1 MGGQLANRADT
12 TRRRAGD
19 RSCPTLLAL
28 LAVLAALAAPDPA
41 GAQQGTAADTARAGT
56 LSADTVPADTTLTL
70 RERALRRLRA
80 LPRTPIQPDSA
91 TVDSLRA
98 DSLAADSL
106 RADSLRADSPSA
118 DSLGADSLTPDRLR
132 ADTLRA
138 ESPGGEPVQRAPPSD
153 TAAPAAEAPDSL
165 AGVGGVVPPGR
176 LRPELPDTTRW
187 PLERPLR
194 LGRRDTAA
202 ARADPGPVREE
213 AVREQLQ
220 ALEGYVTTEY
230 SGQTAVFWA
239 DSNQLRLSGESRISR
254 ERSALA
260 TDSLLVYD
268 GESGVVCGYGAPV
281 LSGETEPVESR
292 RVCFDIERD
301 VGMAEGARTKF
312 TQQGTWYVRG
322 ADNRVFVLA
331 GEESNTLYGRRA
343 EFTSC
348 DLDHPHYAFQARSLK
363 MVEGEML
370 VARDVTLQFEDVPV
384 FWLPWMV
391 QSMKRGRRSGLLV
404 PQFGVND
411 IVRNNTGY
419 SRRISNVGFY
429 WAIND
434 YASARGTFEWW
445 AGNWTAVEGALSYYW
460 RRQFLQGSLTAK
472 HYWRQQ
478 EGVPAGREFTLNT
491 SNSWQP
497 DERTRLRLDAR
508 YASSTDFV
516 RRNSFD
522 PRELNQTIRSSA
534 SANRTFD
541 WGSVTLGA
549 DRQQQLST
557 EQVDWT
563 LPSLQLSLSPVT
575 IYSSEDGMDITWR
588 GSGNATRRSRD
599 VSEALQPNLRDSETL
614 NSSINQSLS
623 VGKFSFGQN
632 VDYRREELGAR
643 RDASGTDPSLTSAES
658 LLGVDLFSPPGVP
671 DPASTSETVGWS
683 TSVGFQQALW
693 IGTTLN
699 PSVSVNG
706 TYIRDDST
714 RHWLDEL
721 NAGSPSGFVAQPVRL
736 SAGASL
742 TTAIYGFWPGFA
754 RYSRIRHKIAPTLR
768 WSYSPKPTTTAL
780 QDSVFGTL
788 NLRQRNELTLSFNQT
803 FEAKVE
809 SDDTVAAD
817 SVVGQPGEP
826 RRLPQAEK
834 ITLLAINTGTPLRY
848 DFVAAEEDGRGFQT
862 TRITNSIRS
871 DLVQGL
877 QLSMTHDLFEVGETP
892 EDGGPAPRTFSPFLT
907 NLSTSFSIDSD
918 FWLFRFLG
926 LSAGEAE
933 PAEEPQDTVQPE
945 PEVMD
950 VGAEASADRRGG
962 GFGGVVP
969 GNEDRGGIG
978 MESGGTGRWRA
989 ALSYSLQRSRAQ
1001 AGTGL
1006 ADSGSQ
1012 LVRANV
1018 SFDPTEHWSVRWSTS
1033 YSFTESRF
1041 ADHILT
1047 LTRDLHRWQANF
1059 DFLKARNG
1067 NFAFQFRVELRDN
1080 RDLKLDY
1087 DQRTRGGAVPAPGRP
1102 GGVVPR

>member
-12 TRRRAGD
+12 TRRRTGG
-19 RSCPTLLAL
+19 RSWPAPLTLLAL
-28 LAVLAALAAPDPA
+28 LVLLAVPGPGA
-41 GAQQGTAADTARAGT
+41 AQQGPTVAGDTARADT
-56 LSADTVPADTTLTL
+56 LPGDTLRADTTLTT

-80 LPRTPIQPDSA
+80 IPRTPIQRD
-91 TVDSLRA
+91 TTT
-98 DSLAADSL
+98 ADSL
-106 RADSLRADSPSA
+106 RADSLRADS
-118 DSLGADSLTPDRLR
+118 LR
-132 ADTLRA
+132 ADSALADRA
-138 ESPGGEPVQRAPPSD
+138 APVDGAAED
-153 TAAPAAEAPDSL
+153 TAGAGAADSATAGEAG
-165 AGVGGVVPPGR
+165 AARGR
-176 LRPELPDTTRW
+176 LRPQPPDTTRRT
-187 PLERPLR
+187 LERPVR
-194 LGRRDTAA
+194 LVPGDTGAT
-202 ARADPGPVREE
+202 RTDPGPVREE

-220 ALEGYVTTEY
+220 ALGGYVTTEY

-268 GESGVVCGYGAPV
+268 GESGVVCGYGSPV

-331 GEESNTLYGRRA
+331 REESNTLYGRRA

-363 MVEGEML
+363 MVEGEMM
-370 VARDVTLQFEDVPV
+370 VARDVTLQFDDVPV

-588 GSGNATRRSRD
+588 GSGNATRRARD

-614 NSSINQSLS
+614 NSSLSQSLS
-623 VGKFSFGQN
+623 LGKFSLGQN

-643 RDASGTDPSLTSAES
+643 REAAGTDPSLTSVES
-658 LLGVDLFSPPGVP
+658 LLGVDFFSPPGVP

-683 TSVGFQQALW
+683 ASLGFQQALW
-693 IGTTLN
+693 VGTTLN

-706 TYIRDDST
+706 TYVRDDTT
-714 RHWLDEL
+714 RHWIDEL
-721 NAGSPSGFVAQPVRL
+721 GTGSPSAFVAQPVRL

-754 RYSRIRHKIAPTLR
+754 RFSRIRHKIAPTLR
-768 WSYSPKPTTTAL
+768 WSYSPAPTTTAL

-788 NLRQRNELTLSFNQT
+788 NLRERNELTLSFNQT

-817 SVVGQPGEP
+817 TAVGQPGEP

-877 QLSMTHDLFEVGETP
+877 QLTMTHDLFEVGETP
-892 EDGGPAPRTFSPFLT
+892 EDGGQAPRTFSPFLT
-907 NLSTSFSIDSD
+907 NLSASFSIDSD
-918 FWLFRFLG
+918 FWLFRLLG
-926 LSAGEAE
+926 LSAGEGE

-945 PEVMD
+945 PDAMG
-950 VGAEASADRRGG
+950 VGAEASADRRSG

-969 GNEDRGGIG
+969 GDEERGGLG
-978 MESGGTGRWRA
+978 MGSRGAGRWRA
-989 ALSYSLQRSRAQ
+989 SLSYSLQRTRAQ
-1001 AGTGL
+1001 AGADL
-1006 ADSGSQ
+1006 VDSGSQ
-1012 LVRANV
+1012 LVRGNV

-1033 YSFTESRF
+1033 YSFTDGEF

-1080 RDLKLDY
+1080 PDLKLDY
-1087 DQRTRGGAVPAPGRP
+1087 DQRTRGGGAVPAPGRP
-1102 GGVVPR
+1102 GGIPR